1 LVARQSCLKLGQGRA
16 FDTTDV
22 WGWLGR
28 RTVYVL
34 FAIHLATRRVHLVG
48 MTEKADEAFMKQT
61 ARNDTMEDV
70 GWLGQVGAKYLIHD
84 RDTKFTGSWKE
95 LMKGSG
101 VETLALPANSPG
113 INAYAERWVRSIKV
127 ECIRRLTF
135 LGVGGLRR
143 ALREYLEHYNGE
155 RPHQSLENAPLGPQ
169 PPAQKVG
176 ERTFSGPIRCR
187 ERCGAVLK
195 HYYREVA

>member
-1 LVARQSCLKLGQGRA
+1 
-16 FDTTDV
+16 
-22 WGWLGR
+22 
-28 RTVYVL
+28 
-34 FAIHLATRRVHLVG
+34 
-48 MTEKADEAFMKQT
+48 
-61 ARNDTMEDV
+61 MEDV

-187 ERCGAVLK
+187 ERCGDVLK